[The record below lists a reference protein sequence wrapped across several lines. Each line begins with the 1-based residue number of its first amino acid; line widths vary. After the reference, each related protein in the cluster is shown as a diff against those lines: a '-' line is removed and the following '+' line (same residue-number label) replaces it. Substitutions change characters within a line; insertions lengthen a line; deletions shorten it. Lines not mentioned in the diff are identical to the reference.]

1 MVSHCV
7 FGASACLVGNILQPD
22 SSLSPQAGITR
33 GCNLSEEE
41 SKGQMFCLFVKMST
55 HIKEGCRLGGK
66 SRRSSFSQGQLGR
79 AVLWDS
85 SLDICVKTGSKGKEK
100 LFSDFYVA
108 QQSFLEMK
116 GCL

>member
-1 MVSHCV
+1 MRK
-7 FGASACLVGNILQPD
+7 GAKGKGSAY
-22 SSLSPQAGITR
+22 
-33 GCNLSEEE
+33 
-41 SKGQMFCLFVKMST
+41 FVKMSMHT
-55 HIKEGCRLGGK
+55 KAGFRLAGGK
-66 SRRSSFSQGQLGR
+66 SRSSRFSQGQLGR

-100 LFSDFYVA
+100 LFSDFYIA